1 MYNAIMNQTSI
12 VMLAIFVALDVMLV
26 AGLVAIPAIHEAQA
40 ISSTALDRNKGQQG
54 EYTLSFIEIH
64 KANLLNIII

>member
-1 MYNAIMNQTSI
+1 
-12 VMLAIFVALDVMLV
+12 MLAAFVALGVILV
-26 AGLVAIPAIHEAQA
+26 AGLVVIPAIHEAQA